1 MAKRTSPAFK
11 VGSSWSSDP
20 QCSISAHR
28 LMRGI
33 VPARTAACIDLS
45 VSSVLLG
52 NLLPRKSTRT
62 SSANGGVTAGMEGCG
77 CSLASFL
84 LVALLRHL

>member
-20 QCSISAHR
+20 LRNISAHR

-33 VPARTAACIDLS
+33 VPARTAACIDLR

-52 NLLPRKSTRT
+52 NLLPIVVLLLEWRVVDVLSPV
-62 SSANGGVTAGMEGCG
+62 SSL
-77 CSLASFL
+77 SPY
-84 LVALLRHL
+84 